1 MATYAKRASGHWQ
14 VKIRRKGVVASK
26 AFAKKADAQKWATAT
41 EAAIDSGTYNTAP
54 DAPALSFGELVD
66 RYERDILPTLAREE
80 QRKRPGQLALWRERF
95 AGRAAASI
103 TPADIAVARDEWA
116 ADGLSPATINRR
128 LAALAAVFTAAA
140 KQWHLIPLSAH
151 PVREVARQAERN
163 ERVRY
168 LSADERAAL
177 LKATAESS
185 NPYLH
190 VAVVLSLATGWR
202 QSEVMGLTWDR
213 VDLARGWLTLETSK
227 NKDRRGIG
235 IQGYALE
242 LLRQLEKVRRADTE
256 LVFPARAPRKASA
269 AAGKPLPPMNL
280 RKPWEAA
287 LATAGIRDFRWH
299 DMRHDLAS
307 RLAVAGASLHEIAK
321 VLGHRTPRMS
331 ARYAHLSD
339 EHLTDIL
346 GTVNAGLGPER

>member
-1 MATYAKRASGHWQ
+1 MATFAKRTNGHWQ
-14 VKIRRKGVVASK
+14 AKIRRKGVTLSK
-26 AFAKKADAQKWATAT
+26 IFRLKAEAQKWATAT
-41 EAAIDSGTYNTAP
+41 EAAIDAGTYNAAP
-54 DAPALSFGELVD
+54 DAPALSFGELVN
-66 RYERDILPTLAREE
+66 RYERDILPTLAPSE

-116 ADGLSPATINRR
+116 AAGLSPATINRR
-128 LAALAAVFTAAA
+128 MAALAAVYTAAA
-140 KQWHLIPLSAH
+140 KQWHLIPLSVH
-151 PVREVARQAERN
+151 PVRAVARQPEHN

-168 LSADERAAL
+168 LTADERAAL
-177 LKATAESS
+177 LKATAASP

-202 QSEVMGLTWDR
+202 QSEVMGLRWSR
-213 VDLARGWLTLETSK
+213 VDLQRGWLTLETSK

-235 IQGYALE
+235 IQGYVLE

-256 LVFPARAPRKASA
+256 LLFPARAPRAVN
-269 AAGKPLPPMNL
+269 AGKPLPPMNL

-287 LATAGIRDFRWH
+287 LAAAGIRDFRWH

-307 RLAVAGASLHEIAK
+307 RLAVAGASLHEIGK
-321 VLGHRTPRMS
+321 VLGHKTQRMS

-346 GTVNAGLGPER
+346 GIVNAGLELDR